1 MASALELTPELARI
15 FRITHIANVPWILEN
30 GLHCGSSAVRDP
42 AFVQIGNPDLINKR
56 RTRIVPVEP
65 RGTLND
71 YVPFYFTPFSP
82 MLYNIATGYNGVKR
96 QSLKDI
102 VILVSNLPQLSEN
115 GVRYVFTDR
124 HAYMATAQFSDSRS
138 DLAARVDWK
147 ILRARDF
154 KRNDTSDL
162 GKFERYQAE
171 LLAYQHVPVQALAGI
186 VCHGAAEETALTELV
201 QNVGVQLSV
210 TARPT
215 WFF

>member
-1 MASALELTPELARI
+1 MAGALELTPELARI

-56 RTRIVPVEP
+56 RTRVVPVEP

-82 MLYNIATGYNGVKR
+82 MLYNIATGYNGVQR
-96 QSLKDI
+96 QRMKDI
-102 VILVSNLPQLSEN
+102 AILVSNLPLLSEH
-115 GVRYVFTDR
+115 GVQYVFTDQ
-124 HAYMATAQFSDSRS
+124 HAYMATTRFTGDPSN
-138 DLAARVDWK
+138 LADYIDWK
-147 ILRARDF
+147 ILQARDF
-154 KRNDTSDL
+154 RRNDTNDL
-162 GKFERYQAE
+162 GKTNRYQAE
-171 LLAYQHVPVQALAGI
+171 LLAFQHVPVQALAGI

>member
-15 FRITHIANVPWILEN
+15 FRITHVANVPWILEN

-65 RGTLND
+65 KGTLND

-82 MLYNIATGYNGVKR
+82 MLYNIATGYSGVQR
-96 QSLKDI
+96 QRMKDI
-102 VILVSNLPQLSEN
+102 AILVSNLPLLSEN
-115 GVRYVFTDR
+115 GVQYVFTDQ
-124 HAYMATAQFSDSRS
+124 HAYMATTRFSGDPSN
-138 DLAARVDWK
+138 LPGYIDWK
-147 ILRARDF
+147 ILQAQDF
-154 KRNDTSDL
+154 RRNDTSDL
-162 GKFERYQAE
+162 GKTNRYQAE
-171 LLAYQHVPVQALAGI
+171 LLAFQHVPVQALAGI

-201 QNVGVQLSV
+201 QNVGVHLSV